1 MRGKMRF
8 WSKSKHG
15 EKKLSREKQASM
27 SEAVD
32 THGKK
37 KTHPS
42 GVDLRDTHVR
52 YTHKPEEKCC
62 FSCPLDTSLYNII
75 SLIMNN
81 LR

>member
-1 MRGKMRF
+1 MRF

-42 GVDLRDTHVR
+42 GVDLRDTHMYV
-52 YTHKPEEKCC
+52 TH
-62 FSCPLDTSLYNII
+62 T
-75 SLIMNN
+75 N
-81 LR
+81 LRKNVVLVALWTRHYTILFH